1 MPELGLSNELL
12 QQTVGYVARIP
23 GALITLAATYIMIR
37 LMKRVLAA
45 AANVAHLEPTAR
57 SLLSSSVG
65 FIGWVIGISA
75 TLNALGL
82 TQVSLA
88 LGGSVALVAM
98 ALATGLNTVS
108 QDLLAGIYL
117 LADDDFAI
125 GAKVRTTGVEG
136 EIIRLSMRKTKV
148 RDKDGLIH
156 AIPNR
161 NIDAAT
167 YTIVSAAP
175 RMVRGKGNEEEEEVH
190 VEAASSGR

>member
-1 MPELGLSNELL
+1 MSEIGLSTELL
-12 QQTVGYVARIP
+12 QQTASYIARIP
-23 GALITLAATYIMIR
+23 GALITLIATYIIIR
-37 LMKRVLAA
+37 LMKRVLGA
-45 AANVAHLEPTAR
+45 AANVARLEPTAR

-117 LADDDFAI
+117 LADDDFVI

-167 YTIVSAAP
+167 YTIVEVAP
-175 RMVRGKGNEEEEEVH
+175 RTVERRNEGEEVD
-190 VEAASSGR
+190 AASAGR

>member
-1 MPELGLSNELL
+1 MTNLSWTNELL
-12 QQTVGYVARIP
+12 QQTVSYVVRIP
-23 GALITLAATYIMIR
+23 GAIITLIATYILIR

-45 AANVAHLEPTAR
+45 AASLAHLETTAK
-57 SLLSSSVG
+57 SLISSSVS
-65 FIGWVIGISA
+65 FVGWVIGISA

-98 ALATGLNTVS
+98 ALATGLNSVS

-117 LADDDFAI
+117 LSDDDFGI
-125 GAKVRTTGVEG
+125 GARVRTAGVEG
-136 EIIRLSMRKTKV
+136 EIIRLSMRKTKI
-148 RDKDGLIH
+148 RDKDGMIH

-167 YTIVSAAP
+167 YTIIAQSPSKTREKAEKP
-175 RMVRGKGNEEEEEVH
+175 SNTREET
-190 VEAASSGR
+190 A

>member
-1 MPELGLSNELL
+1 L
-12 QQTVGYVARIP
+12 
-23 GALITLAATYIMIR
+23 
-37 LMKRVLAA
+37 
-45 AANVAHLEPTAR
+45 AHLEATAK
-57 SLLSSSVG
+57 SLLSSSVS
-65 FIGWVIGISA
+65 FVGWVIGISA

-117 LADDDFAI
+117 LSDDDFVI
-125 GAKVRTTGVEG
+125 GARVRAAGVEG

-148 RDKDGLIH
+148 KDKDGLIY

-167 YTIVSAAP
+167 YTIVE
-175 RMVRGKGNEEEEEVH
+175 KGPPKARQKEE
-190 VEAASSGR
+190 GRS